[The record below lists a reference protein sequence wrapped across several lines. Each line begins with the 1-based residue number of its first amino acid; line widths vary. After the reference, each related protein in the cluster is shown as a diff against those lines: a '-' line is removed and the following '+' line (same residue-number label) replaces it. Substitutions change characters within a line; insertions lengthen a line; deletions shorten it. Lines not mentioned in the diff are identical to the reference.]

1 MKKDTDIIPITHY
14 IVLQITE
21 KYCEVP
27 QILKQLFEL
36 YNEQV
41 TNLTLILDGDLTEME
56 LNMIWTNITNNFLVN
71 NKGFYNYE

>member
-21 KYCEVP
+21 NYCAVP
-27 QILKQLFEL
+27 HILKQLFEL